1 MSGRM
6 LAVVVLLVL
15 SAPWAISVLT
25 PGTVGMYA
33 DPRHVLFSGDSD
45 VYDCLWHFRW
55 AGDRAGSMSDPRV
68 YHGRTLAWNNMAWPD
83 LLLAV
88 IAGWGY
94 QTSLLAATVFSAL
107 AGYLFARAWGLG
119 RTASVIAGLIIAWM
133 PVRTIRMYQHYPVA
147 SVGYALVALA
157 MVRRLL
163 TGAGAGHAFLCAA
176 FSALA
181 VAESFQHGF
190 TIALGW
196 FLTVIFSRW
205 RGWKTTLLSGV
216 IPGLGCIAGAM
227 WPLTSPGLTGTDPG
241 KDWRESV
248 FWGAEVQSYFLP
260 SFLGRHIIADYMPNP
275 FEGVVTPGLTV
286 IAAAGAWCV
295 RKKRYFPALAALG
308 VMVLSVGPLFKFLG
322 TPTPV
327 PLPYMLI
334 AKTPW
339 LSAARAPA
347 RLGII
352 VGFMAALGA
361 GAFIAGIPGKKGWL
375 PLGLI
380 LLEITPIPLRKI
392 QDGVPAFYTG
402 GTASGMRLEIPASHF
417 IRRYAL
423 FEAADGVERR
433 VKFFARG
440 GEDMME
446 GIPEGLRWNP
456 SEPPSREDLSGTG
469 ADEVIYNRWILPP
482 GERALYDSL
491 YAGVFLREEKG
502 DSLWI
507 SRACENGP

>member
-1 MSGRM
+1 MNTRV
-6 LAVVVLLVL
+6 LAAAALMVLG
-15 SAPWAISVLT
+15 APWAVSLFA
-25 PGTVGMYA
+25 PGIVGMYA

-45 VYDCLWHFRW
+45 VYDCVWHFRW
-55 AGDRAGSMSDPRV
+55 VADCAGSFSDPRS
-68 YHGRTLAWNNMAWPD
+68 YYGRTLAWQNMGWPD
-83 LLLAV
+83 LYSAA
-88 IAGWGY
+88 ICGWGY
-94 QTSLLAATVFSAL
+94 QTSLLAATVFSAI

-119 RTASVIAGLIIAWM
+119 RTAAVIAGLIIAWM
-133 PVRTIRMYQHYPVA
+133 PARTIRMYQHYQIA

-157 MVRRLL
+157 MVRRFLVGSR
-163 TGAGAGHAFLCAA
+163 TGDAVICAV

-181 VAESFQHGF
+181 VAESLQHGM

-196 FLTVIFSRW
+196 SLTVLFSRW
-205 RGWKTTLLSGV
+205 RDWKTTFLSGF
-216 IPGLGCIAGAM
+216 IPAAGCLAGAL
-227 WPLTSPGLTGTDPG
+227 WLFTSPGIQETYPG
-241 KDWRESV
+241 KDWREPV
-248 FWGAEVQSYFLP
+248 FWGAEIQSYFLP
-260 SFLGRHIIADYMPNP
+260 SFLGRHIVADYMPNP

-295 RKKRYFPALAALG
+295 TRKRYVPALAALA
-308 VMVLSVGPLFKFLG
+308 VMALSVGPLFKFLG

-361 GAFIAGIPGKKGWL
+361 GAFTAGLARKMGWAV
-375 PLGLI
+375 LGLI
-380 LLEITPIPLRKI
+380 LLEITPIPLRRI
-392 QDGVPAFYTG
+392 QDRVPSFYTG
-402 GTASGMRLEIPASHF
+402 AAASHMRLEIPASSL

-423 FEAADGVERR
+423 LEAVDGIQRR

-456 SEPPSREDLSGTG
+456 SEPPSREDLAGTG
-469 ADEVIYNRWILPP
+469 AEEVIYNRWIFPAA
-482 GERALYDSL
+482 ERSCYDSL
-491 YAGVFLREEKG
+491 YSDIFLPGEKD

-507 SRACENGP
+507 WRASENGT

>member
-1 MSGRM
+1 MNRRM
-6 LAVVVLLVL
+6 LAGVVLAVL
-15 SAPWAISVLT
+15 CAPWAISLLSN
-25 PGTVGMYA
+25 GTVGIYA
-33 DPRHVLFSGDSD
+33 DPRHALFSGDSD

-55 AGDRAGSMSDPRV
+55 AGDSADNMCDPRI
-68 YHGRTLAWNNMAWPD
+68 YHGHTLAWHNMGWPD
-83 LLLAV
+83 LMLSV
-88 IAGWGY
+88 ITGWGY
-94 QTSLLAATVFSAL
+94 QTSLMVATVFTAF
-107 AGYLFARAWGLG
+107 AGYLLGRAWGLSI
-119 RTASVIAGLIIAWM
+119 TAAVIAGLIMAWM
-133 PVRTIRMYQHYPVA
+133 PVRTIRMYQHYSLA
-147 SVGYALVALA
+147 STGYALVALA
-157 MVRRLL
+157 MIRWFLEGTRIRDAV
-163 TGAGAGHAFLCAA
+163 LCAV

-181 VAESFQHGF
+181 VTESFQHGF

-196 FLTVIFSRW
+196 FLTVLFSGW
-205 RGWKTTLLSGV
+205 RGWKMTILSAV
-216 IPGLGCIAGAM
+216 IPALGCIAGAL
-227 WPLTSPGLTGTDPG
+227 WPLTSPGLAGTDPG
-241 KDWRESV
+241 KDWREPV
-248 FWGAEVQSYFLP
+248 FWGAEVQSYFIP
-260 SFLGRHIIADYMPNP
+260 SFLGRPIIAGYMPNP
-275 FEGVVTPGLTV
+275 FEGVVSPGLTV

-295 RKKRYFPALAALG
+295 WRKRYLPTFAALA

-352 VGFMAALGA
+352 VGFMAAMGA
-361 GAFIAGIPGKKGWL
+361 GAFIAGLRPKQGWL
-375 PLGLI
+375 LLGLVLI
-380 LLEITPIPLRKI
+380 EITPVPLRKI
-392 QDGVPAFYTG
+392 EDRVPSFYTSG
-402 GTASGMRLEIPASHF
+402 APSGMRLEIPASHS

-456 SEPPSREDLSGTG
+456 SEPPTREDLAGTG
-469 ADEVIYNRWILPP
+469 AEEVIYNRWIFPAA
-482 GERALYDSL
+482 ERSCYDSL
-491 YAGVFLREEKG
+491 YSDIFLPGEKD

-507 SRACENGP
+507 WRASENGT

>member
-1 MSGRM
+1 MNTRV
-6 LAVVVLLVL
+6 LAAAALIVLG
-15 SAPWAISVLT
+15 APWAVSLFA
-25 PGTVGMYA
+25 PGIVGMYA

-45 VYDCLWHFRW
+45 VYDCVWHFRW
-55 AGDRAGSMSDPRV
+55 AEDMAHSMSDPRV

-88 IAGWGY
+88 ITGWGY
-94 QTSLLAATVFSAL
+94 QTSLLAATVFSAF
-107 AGYLFARAWGLG
+107 AGYIFARAWGLG
-119 RTASVIAGLIIAWM
+119 RTAAVITGLIIAWM

-147 SVGYALVALA
+147 SVGYSLVALA

-163 TGAGAGHAFLCAA
+163 TGSGARYAILCAG

-196 FLTVIFSRW
+196 SLTVLFSGW
-205 RGWKTTLLSGV
+205 RGWKRTLLSAF
-216 IPGLGCIAGAM
+216 IPALGCIAGAM

-248 FWGAEVQSYFLP
+248 FWGAEIQSYFLP
-260 SFLGRHIIADYMPNP
+260 SFLGRHIVADYMPNP

-295 RKKRYFPALAALG
+295 TRKRYVPVLAALV
-308 VMVLSVGPLFKFLG
+308 VMALSVGPLFKFLG

-361 GAFIAGIPGKKGWL
+361 GAFTAGLARKMGWAV
-375 PLGLI
+375 LGLI
-380 LLEITPIPLRKI
+380 LLEITPLPLRRI
-392 QDGVPAFYTG
+392 QDRVPSFYTG
-402 GTASGMRLEIPASHF
+402 AAASDMRLEIPASSS

-423 FEAADGVERR
+423 LEAADGVQRR

-456 SEPPSREDLSGTG
+456 SEPPSREDLAGTG
-469 ADEVIYNRWILPP
+469 AEEVIYNRWIFPAV
-482 GERALYDSL
+482 ERSYYDSL
-491 YAGVFLREEKG
+491 YSDIFLPGEKD

-507 SRACENGP
+507 WRASENGT